1 MDKYD
6 LQAIGIPQEQAKQ
19 LLQSINDLLF
29 YRLEAFKVLHNNFT
43 TVQRSWHRSLLAMQ
57 PNLVELVG

>member
-29 YRLEAFKVLHNNFT
+29 YRLEAFK
-43 TVQRSWHRSLLAMQ
+43 
-57 PNLVELVG
+57 